1 MGLYLCKENCEK
13 CYNPNNTVNLTQQPF
28 DNPFFHNTGESI
40 VVRDPEKDIFKFN
53 ENNTDNEEN
62 KNDEKERYDKL
73 KKQILEKQKDDRKN
87 IPDKKVIN
95 SKIINESVK
104 ERTTNE
110 KINQLLEDMC
120 IYGSITKNEIENEK
134 KKNPEKFIET
144 SQALKLEQQDQNLFA
159 LGLLSNNLEQLG
171 IKTAIE
177 KDEGNEDEQDA
188 GTTCL
193 QFIVNGLAQKKKYD
207 LHFELG
213 NERNEQLLNDP
224 NEYEKFKN
232 DIKKKLS
239 KDYHIPEDKII
250 VTFPQ
255 KGSFRV
261 QVIFQSNEF
270 NDLDTKELEQK
281 FKDDDEFP
289 ELSKLK
295 TIQSDVI
302 MGGCKLSKNQLD
314 PTGNRSEGWAENE
327 ERGGKPYY
335 PPIGW
340 TGIGLKV
347 LDKYENNEWVGFSN
361 SIDEWCVAYHGVGRF
376 QESNKVKDIT
386 GKIIKGTFK
395 KGSGQVHKDC
405 EDIFH
410 PGNKVKEGVYCTPN
424 IDTAAEYCGTSDI
437 NGVPYKTVLMVRVKP
452 DAIRQC
458 ECYKDYWVVNGTT
471 DEIRPYR
478 ILYKSCN

>member
-53 ENNTDNEEN
+53 ENNTDNKEN

-95 SKIINESVK
+95 SKIINESIK
-104 ERTTNE
+104 ERATNE

-177 KDEGNEDEQDA
+177 KDEGNEDKQDA

-250 VTFPQ
+250 VAFPQ

-295 TIQSDVI
+295 IIQSDVI

-314 PTGNRSEGWAENE
+314 PLGNRSEGWAENE

-340 TGIGLKV
+340 TAFGLNIKN
-347 LDKYENNEWVGFSN
+347 KYDNGDTTWMGHSNSKNEWC
-361 SIDEWCVAYHGVGRF
+361 IAYHPTSIKFAKSIILNGLQPGHSQFYEDYEDENHKNGKVG
-376 QESNKVKDIT
+376 K
-386 GKIIKGTFK
+386 
-395 KGSGQVHKDC
+395 
-405 EDIFH
+405 
-410 PGNKVKEGVYCTPN
+410 GVYLYPK
-424 IDTAAEYCGTSDI
+424 IKDAENHLKFDDEYLCIFMCRVNTQNLKIPKDSDI
-437 NGVPYKTVLMVRVKP
+437 LIYV
-452 DAIRQC
+452 A
-458 ECYKDYWVVNGTT
+458 EAKDL
-471 DEIRPYR
+471 RPYR
-478 ILYKSCN
+478 ICLKKG